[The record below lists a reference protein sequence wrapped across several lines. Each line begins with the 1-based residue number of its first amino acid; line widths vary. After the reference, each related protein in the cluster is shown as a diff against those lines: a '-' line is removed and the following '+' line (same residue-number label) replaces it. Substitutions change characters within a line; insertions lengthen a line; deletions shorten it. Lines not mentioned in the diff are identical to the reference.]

1 MSEFNFIKMSTAAKV
16 GEIFT
21 AAGRAFENLGKL
33 TTELQVL
40 YIICIYLFIYQ
51 KKPPAK

>member
-1 MSEFNFIKMSTAAKV
+1 MSTAAKV

-40 YIICIYLFIYQ
+40 IIYLFIYQ
-51 KKPPAK
+51 KKLPAK